1 MEKEKIELIKFDEVG
16 YFESADAVYAQRA
29 EVEQLADELDKE
41 GYSNIWLL
49 GIGGTEFELYQ
60 FEYNVKRMSDVDIKV
75 INAADCNMVRP
86 KGLTKDSLVI
96 TASASGDT
104 PELVECV
111 RNLVADGI
119 RVVAFTKLDGILG
132 GIVTKAIQSGVKTV
146 GGLEF
151 SYVLESFLIYSLIY
165 KKGYFPGYPK
175 FADELKNI
183 FKDLVDIRKVWE
195 PKAENIA
202 KHCWNAPYTIFTG
215 SGALWGE
222 TELFAECLL
231 EEMQWVRTRPITSAK
246 FFHGTLELVEPGVP
260 VIIIKGE
267 DEYRKQDNRVEDFCK
282 LINAEYYVLDTQEYK
297 INVSDEFR
305 PLVIP
310 WIVTALLAERL
321 TNWYE
326 LFTKHNKKYRRYY
339 RQFKY

>member
-60 FEYNVKRMSDVDIKV
+60 FEYNVKRMSDIDIKV

>member
-1 MEKEKIELIKFDEVG
+1 MEKEKIELIKFDEAS
-16 YFESADAVYAQRA
+16 YFEGADAVFAQRT
-29 EVEQLADELDKE
+29 EVEKIADELNNE

-60 FEYNVKRMSDVDIKV
+60 FEYNIKKMSNIEIKV
-75 INAADCNMVRP
+75 INAADCNMIRP
-86 KGLTKDSLVI
+86 RGLTTDSLVI

-111 RNLVADGI
+111 KDLVADGV
-119 RVVAFTKLDGILG
+119 RVVAFTKLEGVLG
-132 GIVTKAIQSGVKTV
+132 NIATRTIESGVKTA
-146 GGLEF
+146 GELELT
-151 SYVLESFLIYSLIY
+151 YVLESYLIYSLVY
-165 KKGYFPGYPK
+165 KRGDFPGYPK

-183 FKDLVDIRKVWE
+183 FNDLVDIRKVWE

-246 FFHGTLELVEPGVP
+246 FFHGTLELAEPGVP

-267 DEYRKQDNRVEDFCK
+267 DEFRKQDNRVEEFCK
-282 LINAEYYVLDTQEYK
+282 LINTEYYVLDTQEYK
-297 INVSDEFR
+297 VNVSEEFR
-305 PLVIP
+305 PLVVP
-310 WIVTALLAERL
+310 WIATALLTERL

-326 LFTKHNKKYRRYY
+326 CFTKHNKKYRRYY
-339 RQFKY
+339 RQFNY

>member
-1 MEKEKIELIKFDEVG
+1 M
-16 YFESADAVYAQRA
+16 
-29 EVEQLADELDKE
+29 
-41 GYSNIWLL
+41 
-49 GIGGTEFELYQ
+49 
-60 FEYNVKRMSDVDIKV
+60 
-75 INAADCNMVRP
+75 
-86 KGLTKDSLVI
+86 
-96 TASASGDT
+96 
-104 PELVECV
+104 
-111 RNLVADGI
+111 
-119 RVVAFTKLDGILG
+119 
-132 GIVTKAIQSGVKTV
+132 
-146 GGLEF
+146 
-151 SYVLESFLIYSLIY
+151 LESFLIYSLLH
-165 KKGYFPGYPK
+165 KRGYFPGYSK

-267 DEYRKQDNRVEDFCK
+267 DEFRKQDNRVEDFCK

-297 INVSDEFR
+297 VNVSDEFR
-305 PLVIP
+305 PLVVP
-310 WIVTALLAERL
+310 WIATALLTERL

-326 LFTKHNKKYRRYY
+326 CFTKHNKKYRRYY

>member
-1 MEKEKIELIKFDEVG
+1 MEYRLISSGEIF
-16 YFESADAVYAQRA
+16 SAY
-29 EVEQLADELDKE
+29 
-41 GYSNIWLL
+41 
-49 GIGGTEFELYQ
+49 
-60 FEYNVKRMSDVDIKV
+60 
-75 INAADCNMVRP
+75 
-86 KGLTKDSLVI
+86 
-96 TASASGDT
+96 
-104 PELVECV
+104 
-111 RNLVADGI
+111 
-119 RVVAFTKLDGILG
+119 GILG
-132 GIVTKAIQSGVKTV
+132 GIVTRAIQSGVKTI
-146 GGLEF
+146 GGIEF
-151 SYVLESFLIYSLIY
+151 SYVLESFLIYSLLH

-183 FKDLVDIRKVWE
+183 FRDLVDIRKVWE

-267 DEYRKQDNRVEDFCK
+267 DEFRKQDNRVEDFCK

-305 PLVIP
+305 PLVVP
-310 WIVTALLAERL
+310 WIATALLTERL

-326 LFTKHNKKYRRYY
+326 TFTKHNKKYRRYY

>member
-60 FEYNVKRMSDVDIKV
+60 FEYNVKRMSDIDIKV

-104 PELVECV
+104 PELVECA

-297 INVSDEFR
+297 INVSDECR